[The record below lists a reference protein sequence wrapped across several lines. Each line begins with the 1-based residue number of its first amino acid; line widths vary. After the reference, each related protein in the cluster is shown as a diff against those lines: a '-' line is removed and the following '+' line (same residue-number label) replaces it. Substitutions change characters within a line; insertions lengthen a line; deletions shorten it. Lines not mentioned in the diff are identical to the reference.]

1 MQIKAGTWEGGHNK
15 KATQYFN
22 VIGYLVNRWVGYF
35 VMLIT
40 IISLCS
46 TGIAQVVAISTGLYY
61 MDIHISKRSA
71 IANIL
76 VTGLQECGNCHAS
89 SPVSLVGGW
98 WTTDRQVAGSIHG
111 FLGCDCYNPAV
122 QPAVLAS

>member
-1 MQIKAGTWEGGHNK
+1 VQIKAGTWEGGHNK

-61 MDIHISKRSA
+61 LDIHITKRSA
-71 IANIL
+71 IASIL
-76 VTGLQECGNCHAS
+76 Q
-89 SPVSLVGGW
+89 
-98 WTTDRQVAGSIHG
+98 
-111 FLGCDCYNPAV
+111 YN
-122 QPAVLAS
+122 L

>member
-1 MQIKAGTWEGGHNK
+1 MNKAHVHACGALSLQKQAIAAFCGNADSQASPLRAQLVLDSVTCCVNHANALEHKCLWHVQIKAGTWEGGHNK

-46 TGIAQVVAISTGLYY
+46 TGIAQLVAISTGLYY
-61 MDIHISKRSA
+61 LDIHITKR
-71 IANIL
+71 
-76 VTGLQECGNCHAS
+76 
-89 SPVSLVGGW
+89 
-98 WTTDRQVAGSIHG
+98 
-111 FLGCDCYNPAV
+111 
-122 QPAVLAS
+122 

>member
-1 MQIKAGTWEGGHNK
+1 MHCLLSCVRLFVQYDQQAVHHKQDCQACACSAQVKAGTWEGGHNK

-40 IISLCS
+40 IVSLCS

-61 MDIHISKRSA
+61 LDIHISKR
-71 IANIL
+71 
-76 VTGLQECGNCHAS
+76 
-89 SPVSLVGGW
+89 
-98 WTTDRQVAGSIHG
+98 
-111 FLGCDCYNPAV
+111 
-122 QPAVLAS
+122 

>member
-1 MQIKAGTWEGGHNK
+1 VLGYVTCRVNAANAQEQKLLWHVQIKAGTWEGGHNK

-61 MDIHISKRSA
+61 MDINISKRSA

-76 VTGLQECGNCHAS
+76 QYILQYILHYW
-89 SPVSLVGGW
+89 LH
-98 WTTDRQVAGSIHG
+98 D
-111 FLGCDCYNPAV
+111 L
-122 QPAVLAS
+122 

>member
-1 MQIKAGTWEGGHNK
+1 MLGSVTCRVNPANALEQKSLWHVQIKAGTWEGGHNK

-46 TGIAQVVAISTGLYY
+46 TGIAQLVAISTGLYY

-71 IANIL
+71 IANSLQCIL
-76 VTGLQECGNCHAS
+76 QYWLYD
-89 SPVSLVGGW
+89 L
-98 WTTDRQVAGSIHG
+98 
-111 FLGCDCYNPAV
+111 
-122 QPAVLAS
+122 